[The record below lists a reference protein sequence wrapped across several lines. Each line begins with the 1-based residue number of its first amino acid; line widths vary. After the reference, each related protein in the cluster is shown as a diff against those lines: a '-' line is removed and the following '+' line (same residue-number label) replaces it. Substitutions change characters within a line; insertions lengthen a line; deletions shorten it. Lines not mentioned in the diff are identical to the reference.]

1 MSHVL
6 EHFVKNILN
15 HSVNYDDTTLKLKSM
30 KNSFGDNIIDE
41 NDKVIFIIP
50 NRGKMT
56 NMLIYTTK
64 KLIVGNRGDWDADLD
79 FDYNEFIS
87 FRVIQ
92 RKFFFKKLDLCITPS
107 YDKDWGGG
115 GSDFYVDKNHAN
127 TYKELHC
134 NILTMCY
141 PDTFDTSTD
150 WEKVMSRL

>member
-92 RKFFFKKLDLCITPS
+92 RKFFF
-107 YDKDWGGG
+107 
-115 GSDFYVDKNHAN
+115 
-127 TYKELHC
+127 
-134 NILTMCY
+134 
-141 PDTFDTSTD
+141 
-150 WEKVMSRL
+150 